1 MSDLFDARPVTL
13 VAQIAAAKREVLQ
26 RARVYPRLVLAGK
39 MTRERAE
46 AETEA
51 MKAIVSTLEAVA
63 AEEAK
68 R

>member
-1 MSDLFDARPVTL
+1 MSDLFDARSVTL
-13 VAQIAAAKREVLQ
+13 AEQIAAAKREVGQ
-26 RARVYPRLVLAGK
+26 RLRVYPRLVLAGK
-39 MTRERAE
+39 MTRQKAD

-51 MKAIVSTLEAVA
+51 MKAIVGTLEAVA

>member
-13 VAQIAAAKREVLQ
+13 PEQIAAAKREVSQ
-26 RARVYPRLVLAGK
+26 RLRVYPRLVLAGK
-39 MTRERAE
+39 MSLKKAD

-51 MKAIVSTLEAVA
+51 MKAIVATLEALLA
-63 AEEAK
+63 AEAK